1 MTKTRLNWIL
11 LFASLSLYAL
21 NNYLLKGL
29 DIPGLDVFLVS
40 YFNDVLA
47 GVLILSYTNLLL
59 HLVKRVMSKLLTIF
73 AFILC
78 CSFVWE
84 FVAPYF
90 KAGAVFDWFDFVA
103 YQLGGLLYWT
113 LFRVYRLGHPLT

>member
-1 MTKTRLNWIL
+1 M
-11 LFASLSLYAL
+11 
-21 NNYLLKGL
+21 LKGL
-29 DIPGLDVFLVS
+29 DIPGLDIFLVS
-40 YFNDVLA
+40 YLNDVLA

-78 CSFVWE
+78 CSCVWE

-90 KAGAVFDWFDFVA
+90 KGGAVFDWFDFVA
-103 YQLGGLLYWT
+103 YQLGGLLYWGV
-113 LFRVYRLGHPLT
+113 FRVYRWSQ